1 MYDQTQ
7 PAAPVFANGLNVT
20 QMEETVAAVKED
32 PALARFQFRARNVW
46 DDGGYN
52 LTTIKGFYGGGEEQ
66 GADDRTFDVDAD
78 EPPVL
83 LGEDRA
89 PNPVEYLLHA
99 LASCLTS
106 SIVFKAAA
114 RGITVDSIESTF
126 EGDLDARKFLEI
138 SDEGRTGYRNI
149 RATFKVSADASAEEI
164 KEMMEFSPVFDVVSN
179 GTDVSLHVEKV

>member
-1 MYDQTQ
+1 MYDHAE
-7 PAAPVFANGLNVT
+7 PAAPVIANGLNVT
-20 QMEETVAAVKED
+20 QMEEILAAVKED
-32 PALARFQFRARNVW
+32 PALARFEFRARNVW

-52 LTTIKGFYGGGEEQ
+52 ITTIKGFYGGGEEH
-66 GADDRTFDVDAD
+66 GAGDRIFEVDAD

-89 PNPVEYLLHA
+89 PNPAEYLLHA

-106 SIVFKAAA
+106 TIVVKAAA

-126 EGDLDARKFLEI
+126 EGDIDAQKFLEI

-149 RATFKVSADASAEEI
+149 RARFKVSADASAEEI
-164 KEMMEFSPVFDVVSN
+164 QELMEFSPIFDVIRN
-179 GTDVSLHVEKV
+179 GTDVSLDVEKA